1 MTIWN
6 EFRTILASQITTTGM
21 DQQSQLFQ
29 QAKDTAALQDVEHP
43 SPRFLANLAVNLARA
58 SEAPIGHDDDLSDVS
73 EDIPMSTPF
82 ARAFNRVG
90 DAQRMLRQMREE
102 DSDDL
107 DAPFVPPFVHDEFDY
122 NAVQLEFGDELD
134 ENLPASS
141 NMKRTEVLRSF
152 LRENGFTDLTDDLGQ
167 DLPMSKLLAIAQ
179 AAPIWPLLTNEQKAM
194 FLQNEGTLTSGKQY
208 ISKRMRTVQ
217 APVRKTLVQLANGQR
232 MQV

>member
-1 MTIWN
+1 MTAWN
-6 EFRTILASQITTTGM
+6 EFRRLLSSRLATTGM
-21 DQQSQLFQ
+21 QQQSQLYR
-29 QAKDTAALQDVEHP
+29 QAKDTAALQGVKQP
-43 SPRFLANLAVNLARA
+43 SPRFLANLAVNLAAGR
-58 SEAPIGHDDDLSDVS
+58 EAPLGLDDDLSDVS

-82 ARAFNRVG
+82 ARAFNRVD
-90 DAQRMLRQMREE
+90 DAQRMLREMQE
-102 DSDDL
+102 DSNDL
-107 DAPFVPPFVHDEFDY
+107 DAPFVPPFVPDEFDY
-122 NAVQLEFGDELD
+122 NPVQLEFGDELD

-141 NMKRTEVLRSF
+141 NMKRTEVLRSL
-152 LRENGFTDLTDDLGQ
+152 LRETGTTDITDDLGQ

-232 MQV
+232 VQV